1 MAPPHPESP
10 QTSPGASPEW
20 GARFLAT
27 TQAAGVI
34 ASGWLVWFYIVLP
47 QLGRH
52 SLASLLGSA
61 LIYVSTA
68 WICGGAITFCV
79 YMVVSLVEM
88 PDVIRFSVRSS
99 APAMWFAPAIILLSI
114 PSPAA
119 FVVSLVLV
127 SHAARVL
134 ASLWVR
140 MESPIHRL
148 KPEGTGDTVPFHAA
162 AGEGVSFS
170 RDWATVLICSFTAQA
185 GMVAMLW
192 RHPLLA
198 AVFLATSTA
207 ILTSLAIVT
216 GAHRPGR
223 LSALPSTILSV
234 VVTFILAVALSFGG
248 MVVRHGGGGAGSV
261 VSSNPAAESGADQAK
276 QIVTKTVSPPEASTE
291 LGGDFPGVILL
302 PDLEPHTALVVPFAP
317 SVSGVAPKRPAG
329 IPFTGEYWMF
339 RPPYTRPP
347 ARSIIR
353 RGKPSEISFH
363 TTDGAPMLM
372 EARQTVDPPVDL
384 TGCSAIQ
391 LAIADTDRSPGGV
404 SVELILMDRDSF
416 VDLSLGRAQ
425 AESGSSMEQTLNFP
439 IPPGTSFRKFDQIKV
454 IFHRDILLMD
464 KSARIAIKRFVLL
477 P

>member
-1 MAPPHPESP
+1 MAPSPRASP
-10 QTSPGASPEW
+10 QTSAGS
-20 GARFLAT
+20 GGRFLAA
-27 TQAAGVI
+27 TQVAGVI
-34 ASGWLVWFYIVLP
+34 ASGWLVWSYIVLP

-61 LIYVSTA
+61 LVYVSTA
-68 WICGGAITFCV
+68 WICGGAITVCV

-140 MESPIHRL
+140 IESPIHRL
-148 KPEGTGDTVPFHAA
+148 EPEGTGSTLLFHAA
-162 AGEGVSFS
+162 AGEAAFFS
-170 RDWATVLICSFTAQA
+170 RDWATVLMCSFMAQA

-192 RHPLLA
+192 RHPPLA

-216 GAHRPGR
+216 GAHRPGQ
-223 LSALPSTILSV
+223 LSALPSCILSV

-248 MVVRHGGGGAGSV
+248 MVVRRGGGGGAGSV
-261 VSSNPAAESGADQAK
+261 ASSNPAAESGPDQAK
-276 QIVTKTVSPPEASTE
+276 QIVTKTVSPPEESTE

-302 PDLEPHTALVVPFAP
+302 PELEPHSTLVVPVAP
-317 SVSGVAPKRPAG
+317 SVLAVALKRPVG
-329 IPFTGEYWMF
+329 IRFTGEYWMF

-353 RGKPSEISFH
+353 RGKPSQISFH
-363 TTDGAPMLM
+363 TTDGAPMQM
-372 EARQTVDPPVDL
+372 EARQKVDPPVNL
-384 TGCSAIQ
+384 TCCSAIR
-391 LAIADTDRSPGGV
+391 LAIADADRSAGGV
-404 SVELILMDRDSF
+404 SLELILMDRDSF

-425 AESGSSMEQTLNFP
+425 AETGSSIEQTMNFP
-439 IPPGTSFRKFDQIKV
+439 IPRGTSFRKFDEIKV
-454 IFHRDILLMD
+454 VFHRDILLMD
-464 KSARIAIKRFVLL
+464 KSARIAIERFVLV